1 MMASRVAAVPLAEA
15 AEAAVVKAEDDE
27 PRSAI
32 GTPESVKQCLVR
44 IDRKALPRTGQRS

>member
-15 AEAAVVKAEDDE
+15 AVVEAEDDE

-44 IDRKALPRTGQRS
+44 IDLKALPRTGQRS